1 MKHPAPLPPL
11 PRLLIVDLP
20 LAAFIT
26 LGVAGTIWV
35 SDDLD
40 MLRFNLVGW
49 IGMPLTILYFAS
61 LRLYPKWPLQM
72 PRLARSMVV
81 GLALTFA
88 GGVLA
93 LVNAVTSDQQ
103 TVKRTVQAGLGI
115 ATSDVQRGGFG
126 WVFKIRR
133 F

>member
-1 MKHPAPLPPL
+1 MNHPAPLPPL
-11 PRLLIVDLP
+11 PRVLIVDLP
-20 LAAFIT
+20 LAIFIA
-26 LGVAGTIWV
+26 LGVAGTVWV

-40 MLRFNLVGW
+40 VLRFNLVGW
-49 IGMPLTILYFAS
+49 IGMPLTVLYFAS
-61 LRLYPKWPLQM
+61 LSLYPKWPLQM
-72 PRLARSMVV
+72 PRLARTMAV

-88 GGVLA
+88 GGVA
-93 LVNAVTSDQQ
+93 TLVNAVTSDQQ
-103 TVKRTVQAGLGI
+103 TVKRTVQTSVGI